1 MEFLNGG
8 PNWTRTSDPYLVEVV
23 LYQLSYETI
32 KQSKSRIIR
41 VVRLKTS

>member
-1 MEFLNGG
+1 MKLANGG

-32 KQSKSRIIR
+32 FLREGIIMLK
-41 VVRLKTS
+41 RLKTT